1 MDPLRELRAD
11 LVDGEL
17 IDDVERLDEHAIDES
32 SAAPVRPRAV
42 VLARSVEDVQA
53 TLRWAGRHGVPVTPR
68 GAGTGRS
75 GGCVPSV
82 GGIVLSLAGM
92 DRVRQV
98 RPEHGWAEVEPGVIT
113 GAFRGLVEQEHRLF
127 YAPDP
132 ASLDECTLGGNVAT
146 NAGGPL
152 AVKYGVTG
160 RWVLGLEAV
169 LADGTRVQTGR
180 RQPKGVAGYD
190 LTSLLVGSE
199 GTLAVITGIRLAL
212 APRPAEAVAALLP
225 FASVRQAA
233 DAVLSGRQGGLAP
246 RALELFDGV
255 TVARL
260 ARHEPLIDARWGA
273 LLLVEFDGER
283 GTAAPALRRFVD
295 GLPTPPE
302 GLRLAEDEAGRE
314 ALWEL
319 RRQASRTVKIGAIG
333 WLSEDVAVPL
343 GALPSMIDALEPIG
357 ERHDL
362 RVLSYGHAGD
372 GNLHV
377 NIQWDE
383 PSGAERADA
392 CADDVVRAAVE
403 LGGTCS
409 GEHGL
414 GVTKRRFLAGEVG
427 ATELGM
433 MRGLKRLW
441 DPAGLLNPGKV
452 LPPGQA
458 PGVRH

>member
-1 MDPLRELRAD
+1 MEPLQELRTALTGGD
-11 LVDGEL
+11 LVDGGEAL
-17 IDDVERLDEHAIDES
+17 DDHAVDES
-32 SAAPVRPRAV
+32 SATPVRPLAV
-42 VLARSVEDVQA
+42 VLARSTQDVQA
-53 TLRWAGRHGVPVTPR
+53 TLRWARRHGVPVTPR

-75 GGCVPSV
+75 GGCVPGP
-82 GGIVLSLAGM
+82 GGVVLSLAEM
-92 DRVRQV
+92 NRIRQV

-113 GAFRGLVEQEHRLF
+113 GQFRNLVETEHRLF

-132 ASLDECTLGGNVAT
+132 ASLEECTLGGNVAT

-169 LADGTRVQTGR
+169 TADGTVVQTGR

-199 GTLAVITGIRLAL
+199 GTLAVITGVRLAL
-212 APRPAEAVAALLP
+212 APRPVEAVAALLP
-225 FASVRQAA
+225 FASVQAA
-233 DAVLSGRQGGLAP
+233 VDAVLFGRLSGLAP
-246 RALELFDGV
+246 RALELFDGM

-260 ARHEPLIDARWGA
+260 GRQKPDVIDPAWGA
-273 LLLVEFDGER
+273 LLLVEFDGDE
-283 GTAAPALRRFVD
+283 GTARPALRRFVE
-295 GLPTPPE
+295 GLPTPPD
-302 GLRLAEDEAGRE
+302 GLRLAEDEAARE

-343 GALPSMIDALEPIG
+343 GSLPKMIEALRPIG

-362 RVLSYGHAGD
+362 LVLAYGHAGD

-377 NIQWDE
+377 NILWEE
-383 PSGAERADA
+383 PTGVERAPA
-392 CADDVVRAAVE
+392 AADDVVRAAVE

-414 GVTKRRFLAGEVG
+414 GITKSRFLPLEVG
-427 ATELGM
+427 SAELGL

-441 DPAGLLNPGKV
+441 DPRGLLNPGKV
-452 LPPGQA
+452 LD
-458 PGVRH
+458 

>member
-1 MDPLRELRAD
+1 MDPLQELRSELRED
-11 LVDGEL
+11 QLIDEGEL
-17 IDDVERLDEHAIDES
+17 LSEHAVDES
-32 SAAPVRPRAV
+32 SATPVQPRAV
-42 VLARSVEDVQA
+42 VFARTTKDVQT
-53 TLRWAGRHGVPVTPR
+53 TLRWSQRHGVPVTPR

-75 GGCVPSV
+75 GGCVPSP
-82 GGIVLSLAGM
+82 GGVVLSLARM
-92 DRVRQV
+92 DRIRQV

-113 GAFRGLVEQEHRLF
+113 GRFRELVEGEHRLF

-169 LADGTRVQTGR
+169 LADGRVIETGR

-199 GTLAVITGIRLAL
+199 GTLAVITGVRLAL
-212 APRPAEAVAALLP
+212 APRPVEAVAALLP
-225 FASVRQAA
+225 FASVQAAA
-233 DAVLSGRQGGLAP
+233 DAVLFGRLGGLAP
-246 RALELFDGV
+246 RALELFDGA

-260 ARHEPLIDARWGA
+260 ARQKPDVIDPTWGA
-273 LLLVEFDGER
+273 LLLVEFDGDE
-283 GTAAPALRRFVD
+283 GAARPALRRFVQ

-302 GLRLAEDEAGRE
+302 GLRLAEDEAARQ

-333 WLSEDVAVPL
+333 WISEDVAVPL
-343 GALPSMIDALEPIG
+343 GTLPSMIEALQPIG
-357 ERHDL
+357 DLHDL
-362 RVLSYGHAGD
+362 LVLAYGHAGD

-377 NIQWDE
+377 NILWEE
-383 PSGAERADA
+383 PTGVERAPA
-392 CADDVVRAAVE
+392 AADDVVRAAVE

-414 GVTKRRFLAGEVG
+414 GITKSRFLPLEVG
-427 ATELGM
+427 ATELGL
-433 MRGLKRLW
+433 MRGLKDQW
-441 DPAGLLNPGKV
+441 DPGGLLNPGKI
-452 LPPGQA
+452 LG
-458 PGVRH
+458 